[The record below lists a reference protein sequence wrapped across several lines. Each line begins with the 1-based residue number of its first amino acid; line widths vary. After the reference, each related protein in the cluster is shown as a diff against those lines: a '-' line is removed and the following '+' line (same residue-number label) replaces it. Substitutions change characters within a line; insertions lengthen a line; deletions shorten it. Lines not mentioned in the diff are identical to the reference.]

1 MPEMPLE
8 MSPPP
13 TVITSPSLHLGPS
26 GHFFSGYFRM
36 DLTAMLRLQSFAW
49 FFFASYFPPHILYH
63 TIPSEPAATVFL
75 KTDWVQM
82 PVFITYGGYLEPTE

>member
-36 DLTAMLRLQSFAW
+36 DLTAMLGLQSFAW
-49 FFFASYFPPHILYH
+49 FFFASYFPPYILYH
-63 TIPSEPAATVFL
+63 NIPSEPAVTVFL
-75 KTDWVQM
+75 KTELVQT
-82 PVFITYGGYLEPTE
+82 PVFVTYGR